1 MGFLSG
7 TVNILGAQQWHDEI
21 GAALRRCDWF
31 VLVLSPNAIESI
43 WVKRELLFSLQ
54 QNRFEDKIINGPAKS
69 SYTERPGDGRMVAQ
83 HILDKE
89 GTRMPYRWPE
99 DTGCTRLA
107 LAVAERWCR
116 TCGGALTTCDHRQH
130 RVCTLNGP
138 LHLGCTLAHG
148 PRAPARPLPRRCV
161 QTPSPRSPGRGGA
174 SAGMGG
180 VGWASAAVPATG
192 QWGRAGPPWPTRPRC
207 ACPPP
212 RARRPCPASTRCW
225 PPAMALH
232 CGARRPLRRETP

>member
-1 MGFLSG
+1 
-7 TVNILGAQQWHDEI
+7 
-21 GAALRRCDWF
+21 
-31 VLVLSPNAIESI
+31 
-43 WVKRELLFSLQ
+43 
-54 QNRFEDKIINGPAKS
+54 
-69 SYTERPGDGRMVAQ
+69 MVAQ
-83 HILDKE
+83 HILDQE

-148 PRAPARPLPRRCV
+148 PTRACPAPPQTMRPDAETAITRPWGGLGWDAGCRLGQRRCARHG
-161 QTPSPRSPGRGGA
+161 S
-174 SAGMGG
+174 
-180 VGWASAAVPATG
+180 VGQSRAALADTS
-192 QWGRAGPPWPTRPRC
+192 QMR
-207 ACPPP
+207 CPPP